1 MYITATNN
9 DSKSVNELNTD
20 HVGYGC
26 NYDYLTDW
34 FVYVLC
40 NCTKYCCT
48 DNTKILFTCIEHN
61 SELCISQYLC
71 NWLK

>member
-1 MYITATNN
+1 MNLILTML
-9 DSKSVNELNTD
+9 DMGV
-20 HVGYGC
+20 
-26 NYDYLTDW
+26 DYLTDW

-48 DNTKILFTCIEHN
+48 DDTKILFTFIEHD
-61 SELCISQYLC
+61 SEPCISQYLC